1 MLRAL
6 LGGKRGSKL
15 AGELMPSLVKTFR
28 RCSGPAGRELLDRVL
43 IIGARHLQ
51 AVLTK
56 YQATTIRPGRTRA
69 SPSVS
74 LTAGTTVTASPLP
87 ISTAGGS
94 SANPSWAA

>member
-28 RCSGPAGRELLDRVL
+28 RCSGPAGRKLLDRVL

-69 SPSVS
+69 SPSVPPMTN
-74 LTAGTTVTASPLP
+74 LTFP
-87 ISTAGGS
+87 
-94 SANPSWAA
+94 AA